1 MNELFTAFITTVG
14 LLMLMYDNTSSSVSN
29 SYVTLDFLFIFIAIN
44 KVIEQ
49 NFPHQFRKHV
59 SI

>member
-49 NFPHQFRKHV
+49 YFPHQFRKHV
-59 SI
+59 SN